1 MAWPPPGQIVPT
13 TADGFPRRAAGLT
26 VNFGFN
32 TNVQL
37 EGALYHVQTEDHSS
51 RHPPYI
57 ETTVYLSGQ
66 VLHRRTTS
74 YQELIGGN
82 AASGP
87 LLKHLIERQ
96 HRSVVEELRAGRL
109 RLDTH
114 APPVVAAP
122 HPGIRLELLNSTGW
136 LAAGQ
141 ATLQV
146 AVRGEA
152 DHAPVAGAAVDV
164 YLEGAL
170 TPAHYVATTDGDGR
184 VELRFPM
191 PPLGPEGGALG
202 IRANASGAQAELRYR
217 LRAKTPAP
225 VHPAS

>member
-1 MAWPPPGQIVPT
+1 
-13 TADGFPRRAAGLT
+13 

-37 EGALYHVQTEDHSS
+37 EGALYHVQTEDHAS

-57 ETTVYLSGQ
+57 ETTAYLSGQ

-87 LLKHLIERQ
+87 LLKHLSEHQ

-114 APPVVAAP
+114 VPPVVAAP
-122 HPGIRLELLNSTGW
+122 HPGIRLELLNPARW
-136 LAAGQ
+136 LAASQ
-141 ATLQV
+141 ATLQIV
-146 AVRGEA
+146 VRRETDNG
-152 DHAPVAGAAVDV
+152 VVSGAAVDV

-170 TPAHYVATTDGDGR
+170 TPAHYVATTDAEGR

-191 PPLGPEGGALG
+191 PSLGPEGGALV
-202 IRANASGAQAELRYR
+202 IRASGNGAQAELRYR
-217 LRAKTPAP
+217 LRAKTPAA

>member
-1 MAWPPPGQIVPT
+1 M
-13 TADGFPRRAAGLT
+13 
-26 VNFGFN
+26 NFGFN

-37 EGALYHVQTEDHSS
+37 EGALYHVQTEDHAS

-87 LLKHLIERQ
+87 LLKHLSEHQ

-114 APPVVAAP
+114 VPPVVAAP
-122 HPGIRLELLNSTGW
+122 HPGIRLELLNPARW
-136 LAAGQ
+136 LAASQ
-141 ATLQV
+141 ATLQIV
-146 AVRGEA
+146 VRRETDNG
-152 DHAPVAGAAVDV
+152 VVSGAAVDV

-170 TPAHYVATTDGDGR
+170 TPAHYVATTDAEGR

-191 PPLGPEGGALG
+191 PSLGPEGSALV
-202 IRANASGAQAELRYR
+202 IRASGNGAQAELRYR
-217 LRAKTPAP
+217 LRAKTPAA

>member
-1 MAWPPPGQIVPT
+1 
-13 TADGFPRRAAGLT
+13 

-37 EGALYHVQTEDHSS
+37 EGALYHVQTEDHAS

-87 LLKHLIERQ
+87 LLKHLSEHQ

-122 HPGIRLELLNSTGW
+122 HPGIRLELLNPARW
-136 LAAGQ
+136 LAASQ
-141 ATLQV
+141 ATLQIV
-146 AVRGEA
+146 VRRETDNG
-152 DHAPVAGAAVDV
+152 VVSGAAVDV

-170 TPAHYVATTDGDGR
+170 TPAHYVATTDAEGR

-191 PPLGPEGGALG
+191 PSLGPEGGALV
-202 IRANASGAQAELRYR
+202 IRASGNGAQAELRYR
-217 LRAKTPAP
+217 LRAKTPAA

>member
-1 MAWPPPGQIVPT
+1 M
-13 TADGFPRRAAGLT
+13 
-26 VNFGFN
+26 NFGFN

-37 EGALYHVQTEDHSS
+37 EGALYHVQTEDHAS

-66 VLHRRTTS
+66 VLHRRATS
-74 YQELIGGN
+74 YQELLGGN

-87 LLKHLIERQ
+87 LLKHLSEHQ

-114 APPVVAAP
+114 VPPVVAAP
-122 HPGIRLELLNSTGW
+122 HPGIRLELLNSARW
-136 LAAGQ
+136 LAASQ
-141 ATLQV
+141 ATLQIV
-146 AVRGEA
+146 VRRETDNG
-152 DHAPVAGAAVDV
+152 VVSGAAVDV

-170 TPAHYVATTDGDGR
+170 TPAHYVATTDAEGR
-184 VELRFPM
+184 VELRFSM
-191 PPLGPEGGALG
+191 PSLGPEGGALV
-202 IRANASGAQAELRYR
+202 IRASGNGAQAELRYR
-217 LRAKTPAP
+217 LRAKTPAA

>member
-1 MAWPPPGQIVPT
+1 
-13 TADGFPRRAAGLT
+13 

-37 EGALYHVQTEDHSS
+37 DGALYHVQTEDHAS
-51 RHPPYI
+51 RQPPYI
-57 ETTVYLSGQ
+57 ETTVYLGGQ

-114 APPVVAAP
+114 AAPVAAAP
-122 HPGIRLELLNSTGW
+122 PPGVRLELLNPAGW
-136 LAAGQ
+136 LSAGQ
-141 ATLQV
+141 ATLQI
-146 AVRGEA
+146 AVRRQA
-152 DHAPVAGAAVDV
+152 DNAVVAGAAVDV

-170 TPAHYVATTDGDGR
+170 TPAHFVATTDAEGR
-184 VELRFPM
+184 VELRVPM
-191 PPLGPEGGALG
+191 PPLGPEGGALVL
-202 IRANASGAQAELRYR
+202 RATHNGAQAELRYR
-217 LRAKTPAP
+217 ISAKTPAP

>member
-1 MAWPPPGQIVPT
+1 M
-13 TADGFPRRAAGLT
+13 
-26 VNFGFN
+26 NFGFN

-37 EGALYHVQTEDHSS
+37 DGSLYHVQTEDHAS
-51 RHPPYI
+51 RQPPYI
-57 ETTVYLSGQ
+57 ETTVYLGGQ

-114 APPVVAAP
+114 ARLVVAAP
-122 HPGIRLELLNSTGW
+122 PVGIRLELLNPAGW
-136 LAAGQ
+136 LVAGQ
-141 ATLQV
+141 ATLQIG
-146 AVRGEA
+146 VREET
-152 DHAPVAGAAVDV
+152 DHVPLAGAAVEV
-164 YLEGAL
+164 HLEGAL
-170 TPAHYVATTDGDGR
+170 TPSHFVATTNEEGR

-191 PPLGPEGGALG
+191 PPLGPEGGALV
-202 IRANASGAQAELRYR
+202 IHANRNGAQAELRYR
-217 LRAKTPAP
+217 IRAKTPAP
-225 VHPAS
+225 VQPAS